1 MWSLP
6 RCGESN
12 ETEKHSVIAGSAPGK
27 GKVLKCLAFA
37 VRQQL
42 LEFCVI

>member
-12 ETEKHSVIAGSAPGK
+12 ETEKHSVIAGSMP
-27 GKVLKCLAFA
+27 GKVLKRLAFA